1 MVTNRCVLIVDD
13 DVDFAD
19 SLRDLLEAEDYQARV
34 ANNVRDAVAAADAF
48 APHVALIDI
57 RFRLGQGDGLDL
69 LATLKQKHPDLLCIV
84 MTAYAD
90 VETAIKALQSDAYDY
105 LRKPLY
111 FQELAT
117 TLDRCFE
124 KIELEQE
131 NRQATAA
138 LRASEERYRS
148 IVENALEGIFRST
161 PAEGFIDVNPALVSM
176 LGYDSKEEVLALD
189 LEKDLYA
196 NPRDRQHVLDQ
207 HRSKEAVRNLQV
219 TWKKKDGEHI
229 IVNSNSQAILDAQG
243 QFLFYEGLVQD
254 VTERKRAED
263 ALRNY
268 AERLETLRRIDQ
280 AIIRAQSPREITQ
293 AALRCIRRLVP
304 CIGACL
310 VTLDFEARQATL
322 LAIDADGESG
332 VRETEMHLSLE
343 ALGDSARVVEELRRG
358 KLSVVASDQ
367 DYSLFPSEI
376 QALWTREV
384 HAVLGVPLTFQE
396 ALVGFLALGV
406 ERADALS
413 EEHVEITQ
421 EVADQLVVAIQNA
434 RLLEAERRR
443 GAELEALHQA
453 SLHLTSSLEQQF
465 VLEAIIE
472 HALKLVSADNA
483 HIFLYDGEHLAFG
496 AAIWAGGLQREPYA
510 VPQPNGL
517 TYTVAHTGE
526 QRVIPDV
533 DADPF
538 FQDRQWGGAIASLP
552 LCIGGQVRGVMNIAF
567 EQPHV
572 FGENELNVLKLL
584 ADQAAIAIH
593 NAELHQK
600 VRLHADELAA
610 ALERQEELD
619 RLKDE
624 FIQNV
629 SHELRSPLALIRGYA
644 EMLADG
650 DLGELQQDQWKPI
663 ETIVRRSR
671 MLSDLVE
678 DITLILGAE
687 TRPLEQ
693 IPVSPDEVARTAVED
708 FRVAVDQ
715 AGLKL
720 QAEIVPGL
728 PPVSGSLTYLR
739 RVMDNLLSNAIKFTP
754 EGGTITVRAWREGK
768 QVTLEV
774 QDSGIGIPAEQLE
787 RIFERFYQVDGSARR
802 RYGGVGLGLALVK
815 EIVNLHGGQ
824 VTVTSQV
831 GEGSTFTITLPIC
844 EA

>member
-1 MVTNRCVLIVDD
+1 MTDRRVLIVDD

-19 SLRDLLEAEDYQARV
+19 SLRDLLEAEEYQIKA
-34 ANNVRDAVAAADAF
+34 ANNARDAVMMAEAF
-48 APHVALIDI
+48 APHVVLIDI
-57 RFRLGQGDGLDL
+57 RLRLGQGDGLDL

-105 LRKPLY
+105 LRKPLF

-124 KIELEQE
+124 KIELERKNQ
-131 NRQATAA
+131 QAMAA
-138 LRASEERYRS
+138 LRAGEERYRS

-161 PAEGFIDVNPALVSM
+161 PAAGFIDVNPALVHM

-196 NPRDRQHVLDQ
+196 DPRDRQRVFDQ
-207 HRSKEAVRNLQV
+207 HRSRAAVRGLEV
-219 TWKKKDGEHI
+219 TWKRKQGEHI
-229 IVNSNSQAILDAQG
+229 IVSLNSQAIHDAAG

-263 ALRNY
+263 TLRDY
-268 AERLETLRRIDQ
+268 AERLETLRGIDQ
-280 AIIRAQSPREITQ
+280 AIIRAQSPGEIAQ

-304 CIGACL
+304 CMGACL
-310 VTLDFEARQATL
+310 VTVDFEARQATL
-322 LAIDADGESG
+322 LAIDADGESDI
-332 VRETEMHLSLE
+332 RETELHLSLE
-343 ALGDSARVVEELRRG
+343 ALGDSARVVEQLRRG
-358 KLSVVASDQ
+358 ELGVIANDP
-367 DYSLFPSEI
+367 DYSLLPSEI
-376 QALWTREV
+376 QALWTKEV
-384 HAVLGVPLTFQE
+384 HTILGVPLTFQE
-396 ALVGFLALGV
+396 TLIGFLALGV
-406 ERADALS
+406 ESADTLS
-413 EEHVEITQ
+413 ENHVEITQ

-453 SLHLTSSLEQQF
+453 SLHLTSSLEQQL

-483 HIFLYDGEHLAFG
+483 HIFLYDGACLTFG
-496 AAIWAGGLQREPYA
+496 AAIWAGGLQRKPYA

-517 TYTVAHTGE
+517 THTVARTGE
-526 QRVIPDV
+526 QRIIPNV
-533 DADPF
+533 DADLF
-538 FQDRQWGGAIASLP
+538 FQDQQWGSAVACLP
-552 LCIGGQVRGVMNIAF
+552 LCISGEVRGVMNIAF

-593 NAELHQK
+593 NAELHQQM
-600 VRLHADELAA
+600 RLHADELAA
-610 ALERQEELD
+610 ALARQEELD
-619 RLKDE
+619 RLKSE

-644 EMLADG
+644 EVLVD
-650 DLGELQQDQWKPI
+650 DELGELQQEQRKPI

-720 QAEIVPGL
+720 QAEIVPRL

-739 RVMDNLLSNAIKFTP
+739 RVMDNLLSNALKFTP
-754 EGGTITVRAWREGK
+754 EGGTITVRAWQEGK
-768 QVTLEV
+768 QVALEV

-815 EIVNLHGGQ
+815 EIVSLHGGQ
-824 VTVTSQV
+824 VTVKSQV
-831 GEGSTFTITLPIC
+831 GEGSTFTVTLPIR
-844 EA
+844 EG